1 METIIRQALDQP
13 NLTDAVK
20 NSFIIKLLAGT
31 ASLSTPDANILLDFG
46 LELRIKSNTMTEI
59 QNGDRIISALS
70 ATHRQ
75 LVWARFHTAWVE
87 RIITSMQTN
96 QDYPR
101 NVAMIIS
108 IMKKKQVLAITEDEK
123 AEIVQDMEALQKF
136 TEKKCLNPDVKLDYS
151 VQSLF
156 IALFTSLPDTIPLS
170 MSGYIESCWDKG
182 PDNVFLTMPLLFF
195 HLSDTNYECS
205 LAIGHLL
212 QAVPDEYTSVVDPF
226 VQNLSSLELWRL
238 KFVIQRLMSW
248 LVVQGISGFGVWIV
262 AIMESLASRGEFM
275 MLRDIADENAYKASR
290 ALTFKRRRDD
300 ALAVL
305 RFLLLGYTHSPKL
318 FNNVVQGL
326 IPLLMSCRKPE
337 DLEFS
342 IEVCNLAQILA
353 IHFGDNGEIES
364 KVSKARTFL
373 RLPIVT
379 RIDALQAIRDSSW
392 KKSLQIQNTS
402 AGAGARPKFMQPL
415 GKVGLVNL
423 GNSCFMNSA
432 LRALY
437 CSSEFK
443 NAVLSSVQKVDPSKV
458 MTTRLRDTFVGLS
471 TSRLSVFTPSP
482 LYKALPAWLNDGHQ
496 QDAAE
501 FTNRLEDEDPISKDA
516 LSSFR
521 GVMIN
526 QVKCGTCGTVS
537 TKKEDFYDLTVP
549 LPKSEYTDL
558 QSVVDVFPSEE
569 VLSEESDNTYFCDKC
584 QSLQAATRFSMLGA
598 LPHNLIV
605 SLNRFEFDIKR
616 SRRVKMNIPIY
627 LSESIQVR
635 VQESQDAQVYDLY
648 GVVIHSGESANHGH
662 YYTYAKEQD
671 EPGSVGA
678 WLLYNDTSISQS
690 FFGGMQQ
697 ALKSSRDDTPK
708 NQNQARS
715 DLFGGSSSSSHGSNT
730 FNRDREQQTALL
742 YEQQNDFRME
752 ELASKVSALNKIT
765 VDIHNEVHGQHALL
779 DQNSNSF
786 NDFGASFATTIK
798 KLNVMA
804 SQQLGK
810 SMCWMVGAIVFVF
823 FIVYFILSKTNSPE

>member
-1 METIIRQALDQP
+1 
-13 NLTDAVK
+13 
-20 NSFIIKLLAGT
+20 
-31 ASLSTPDANILLDFG
+31 
-46 LELRIKSNTMTEI
+46 
-59 QNGDRIISALS
+59 
-70 ATHRQ
+70 
-75 LVWARFHTAWVE
+75 
-87 RIITSMQTN
+87 
-96 QDYPR
+96 
-101 NVAMIIS
+101 MIIS
-108 IMKKKQVLAITEDEK
+108 IMKKKQALAITDDEK
-123 AEIVQDMEALQKF
+123 AELVQDMEALQ
-136 TEKKCLNPDVKLDYS
+136 
-151 VQSLF
+151 
-156 IALFTSLPDTIPLS
+156 
-170 MSGYIESCWDKG
+170 M
-182 PDNVFLTMPLLFF
+182 PDNVFLTMPLLFL
-195 HLSDTNYECS
+195 HLSDTDNECS

-212 QAVPDEYTSVVDPF
+212 QAVPEDYTSVVDPF

-238 KFVIQRLMSW
+238 KSVIQRLISW

-275 MLRDIADENAYKASR
+275 MLRDIADENAYK
-290 ALTFKRRRDD
+290 
-300 ALAVL
+300 
-305 RFLLLGYTHSPKL
+305 
-318 FNNVVQGL
+318 
-326 IPLLMSCRKPE
+326 

-342 IEVCNLAQILA
+342 TQVCNLAQILA
-353 IHFGDNGEIES
+353 IHFGDNGDIEA

-402 AGAGARPKFMQPL
+402 AGSRTPKFTQPL

-423 GNSCFMNSA
+423 GNSCFMSSA

-443 NAVLSSVQKVDPSKV
+443 NAVLNSAQKVDSTKV

-482 LYKALPAWLNDGHQ
+482 LYKALPDWLNDGHQ

-501 FTNRLEDEDPISKDA
+501 FTKILFSRLEDESPISKDA

-526 QVKCGTCGTVS
+526 QVKCGTCTTVS
-537 TKKEDFYDLTVP
+537 TKKEDYYDLTVP
-549 LPKSEYTDL
+549 LPKSDYTDL

-569 VLSEESDNTYFCDKC
+569 VLSEENHNMYFCDKC
-584 QSLQAATRFSMLGA
+584 QSLQAATRFTMLGA
-598 LPHNLIV
+598 LPLNLIV
-605 SLNRFEFDIKR
+605 SVNRFEFDTKR
-616 SRRVKMNIPIY
+616 SRRIKMNTPIH

-635 VQESQDAQVYDLY
+635 VQESHEAQVYDLY

-662 YYTYAKEQD
+662 YYTYAKEPD
-671 EPGSVGA
+671 EPGSVDA
-678 WLLYNDTSISQS
+678 WLLYNDTNISRSS
-690 FFGGMQQ
+690 FDGMQQ
-697 ALKSSRDDTPK
+697 ALKSSRADTPYMLFFRRTGRTATLK
-708 NQNQARS
+708 NQNQVRS
-715 DLFGGSSSSSHGSNT
+715 DLFGGSSSSSHGSNS

-786 NDFGASFATTIK
+786 NDFGTSFATTIK

-810 SMCWMVGAIVFVF
+810 SMCWMVSAIVFVF
-823 FIVYFILSKTNSPE
+823 FIVYFILSRTNSPE

>member
-1 METIIRQALDQP
+1 
-13 NLTDAVK
+13 
-20 NSFIIKLLAGT
+20 
-31 ASLSTPDANILLDFG
+31 
-46 LELRIKSNTMTEI
+46 MTEI

-70 ATHRQ
+70 ATHPQ
-75 LVWARFHTAWVE
+75 LVWARFHTTWVE
-87 RIITSMQTN
+87 HIIASMETN
-96 QDYPR
+96 QDYPK
-101 NVAMIIS
+101 NVTMIIS
-108 IMKKKQVLAITEDEK
+108 IMKKKQALAVTEDEK

-136 TEKKCLNPDVKLDYS
+136 AEKKCLNPDEKLDYS
-151 VQSLF
+151 VQ
-156 IALFTSLPDTIPLS
+156 AL
-170 MSGYIESCWDKG
+170 EE
-182 PDNVFLTMPLLFF
+182 PDNVFLTMPLLFL

-212 QAVPDEYTSVVDPF
+212 QAVPDEYTSVVDSF

-238 KFVIQRLMSW
+238 KFVIQRLISW
-248 LVVQGISGFGVWIV
+248 LVTKGISGCGVWIV

-275 MLRDIADENAYKASR
+275 MLRDIADENAYKVAR
-290 ALTFKRRRDD
+290 VLAFKARRDD

-305 RFLLLGYTHSPKL
+305 QFLLLGYTHSPKL

-326 IPLLMSCRKPE
+326 IPLLMSCREPE
-337 DLEFS
+337 NLEFS
-342 IEVCNLAQILA
+342 AEVCRLAQILT
-353 IHFGDNGEIES
+353 IHFGDNDEIEA
-364 KVSKARTFL
+364 KVSKARAFL

-379 RIDALQAIRDSSW
+379 RIDAEQAIRDSSW
-392 KKSLQIQNTS
+392 KKSFQIQHTS
-402 AGAGARPKFMQPL
+402 AGSRARPKFTQPL

-437 CSSEFK
+437 CSPEFK
-443 NAVLSSVQKVDPSKV
+443 NAVLNSTQKVDSSKV
-458 MTTRLRDTFVGLS
+458 MTTRLRETFVGLS

-482 LYKALPAWLNDGHQ
+482 LYKTLPEWLNDGHQ

-501 FTNRLEDEDPISKDA
+501 FTKILLSRLEDESPLSKDT

-569 VLSEESDNTYFCDKC
+569 ILSEENRNMYFCDKC
-584 QSLQAATRFSMLGA
+584 QSLQAATRFTMLGA
-598 LPHNLIV
+598 LPYNLIV
-605 SLNRFEFDIKR
+605 SLNRFEFDTMR
-616 SRRVKMNIPIY
+616 SRRVKMNTPIH
-627 LSESIQVR
+627 LSESIRVR
-635 VQESQDAQVYDLY
+635 VQDSQEAQVYDLY

-662 YYTYAKEQD
+662 YYTYAKEPD
-671 EPGSVGA
+671 EPGSVVN

-690 FFGGMQQ
+690 SFDGMQQ
-697 ALKSSRDDTPK
+697 VLKVSRADTPYMLFFRRTGRTATLS
-708 NQNQARS
+708 NARS
-715 DLFGGSSSSSHGSNT
+715 DLFGGSSSSHSSNT

-810 SMCWMVGAIVFVF
+810 SMCWMVSAIIVLF
-823 FIVYFILSKTNSPE
+823 FIVYFILNRTNSSE

>member
-1 METIIRQALDQP
+1 
-13 NLTDAVK
+13 
-20 NSFIIKLLAGT
+20 
-31 ASLSTPDANILLDFG
+31 
-46 LELRIKSNTMTEI
+46 
-59 QNGDRIISALS
+59 
-70 ATHRQ
+70 
-75 LVWARFHTAWVE
+75 
-87 RIITSMQTN
+87 
-96 QDYPR
+96 
-101 NVAMIIS
+101 MIIS
-108 IMKKKQVLAITEDEK
+108 IMKKKQALAITDDEK
-123 AEIVQDMEALQKF
+123 AELVQDMEALQMF
-136 TEKKCLNPDVKLDYS
+136 AEKKCLNPDEKLDYS

-156 IALFTSLPDTIPLS
+156 IALFTSLPDTRPLS
-170 MSGYIESCWDKG
+170 MSGYIEFLVDHLAIMPIKPQDKSAHPPSKNTIQLLQSCWEKG
-182 PDNVFLTMPLLFF
+182 PDNVFLTMPLLFL
-195 HLSDTNYECS
+195 HLSDTDNECS

-212 QAVPDEYTSVVDPF
+212 QAVPEDYTSVVDPF

-238 KFVIQRLMSW
+238 KSVIQRLISW

-275 MLRDIADENAYKASR
+275 MLRDIADENAYKVAR
-290 ALTFKRRRDD
+290 ALSFKTRRDD
-300 ALAVL
+300 AFAVL

-342 IEVCNLAQILA
+342 TQVCNLAQILA
-353 IHFGDNGEIES
+353 IHFGDNGDIEA

-402 AGAGARPKFMQPL
+402 AGSRTPKFTQPL

-423 GNSCFMNSA
+423 GNSCFMSSA

-443 NAVLSSVQKVDPSKV
+443 NAVLNSAQKVDSTKV

-482 LYKALPAWLNDGHQ
+482 LYKALPDWLNDGHQ

-501 FTNRLEDEDPISKDA
+501 FTKILFSRLEDESPISKDA

-526 QVKCGTCGTVS
+526 QVKCGTCTTVS
-537 TKKEDFYDLTVP
+537 TKKEDYYDLTVP
-549 LPKSEYTDL
+549 LPKSDYTDL

-569 VLSEESDNTYFCDKC
+569 VLSEENHNMYFCDKC
-584 QSLQAATRFSMLGA
+584 QSLQAATRFTMLGA
-598 LPHNLIV
+598 LPLNLIV
-605 SLNRFEFDIKR
+605 SVNRFEFDTKR
-616 SRRVKMNIPIY
+616 SRRIKMNTPIH

-635 VQESQDAQVYDLY
+635 VQESHEAQVYDLY

-662 YYTYAKEQD
+662 YYTYAKEPD
-671 EPGSVGA
+671 EPGSVDA
-678 WLLYNDTSISQS
+678 WLLYNDTNISRSS
-690 FFGGMQQ
+690 FDGMQQ
-697 ALKSSRDDTPK
+697 ALKSSRADTPYMLFFRRTGRTATLK
-708 NQNQARS
+708 NQNQVRS
-715 DLFGGSSSSSHGSNT
+715 DLFGGSSSSSHGSNS

-786 NDFGASFATTIK
+786 NDFGTSFATTIK

-810 SMCWMVGAIVFVF
+810 SMCWMVSAIVFVF
-823 FIVYFILSKTNSPE
+823 FIVYFILSRTNSPE

>member
-1 METIIRQALDQP
+1 MR
-13 NLTDAVK
+13 
-20 NSFIIKLLAGT
+20 G
-31 ASLSTPDANILLDFG
+31 
-46 LELRIKSNTMTEI
+46 
-59 QNGDRIISALS
+59 
-70 ATHRQ
+70 
-75 LVWARFHTAWVE
+75 W
-87 RIITSMQTN
+87 
-96 QDYPR
+96 
-101 NVAMIIS
+101 
-108 IMKKKQVLAITEDEK
+108 
-123 AEIVQDMEALQKF
+123 
-136 TEKKCLNPDVKLDYS
+136 
-151 VQSLF
+151 
-156 IALFTSLPDTIPLS
+156 TIP
-170 MSGYIESCWDKG
+170 YR
-182 PDNVFLTMPLLFF
+182 PDNVFLTMPLLFL

-212 QAVPDEYTSVVDPF
+212 QAVPDEYTS
-226 VQNLSSLELWRL
+226 
-238 KFVIQRLMSW
+238 
-248 LVVQGISGFGVWIV
+248 GVWVV

-275 MLRDIADENAYKASR
+275 MLRDIADQYAYKAARVLSYK
-290 ALTFKRRRDD
+290 ARRND
-300 ALAVL
+300 AFAVL
-305 RFLLLGYTHSPKL
+305 RFLLLGYTHSPNL

-337 DLEFS
+337 DREFS
-342 IEVCNLAQILA
+342 TEVCNLAQILA
-353 IHFGDNGEIES
+353 IHFGDNGEIEA

-379 RIDALQAIRDSSW
+379 RIDALQAIRDNSW
-392 KKSLQIQNTS
+392 KKSLHIQNTS
-402 AGAGARPKFMQPL
+402 AGEWARPKFTQPL

-437 CSSEFK
+437 CSPEFK
-443 NAVLSSVQKVDPSKV
+443 NAILSSTQKMDPSKV
-458 MTTRLRDTFVGLS
+458 MTTKLRDTFVGLS

-482 LYKALPAWLNDGHQ
+482 LYKTLPDWLNDGHQ

-501 FTNRLEDEDPISKDA
+501 FTKILFSRLEDESPISKDA

-526 QVKCGTCGTVS
+526 RVKCGTCGTVS

-549 LPKSEYTDL
+549 LPKSEYMDL

-569 VLSEESDNTYFCDKC
+569 VLSEENHNTYFCDKC
-584 QSLQAATRFSMLGA
+584 QSLQAATRFTMLGA

-616 SRRVKMNIPIY
+616 ARRVKMNTPVH
-627 LSESIQVR
+627 LSESIEVR
-635 VQESQDAQVYDLY
+635 GVQESQEAWVYDLY

-662 YYTYAKEQD
+662 YYAYSKEPD
-671 EPGSVGA
+671 EPGSA
-678 WLLYNDTSISQS
+678 
-690 FFGGMQQ
+690 
-697 ALKSSRDDTPK
+697 K
-708 NQNQARS
+708 NQNQART

-810 SMCWMVGAIVFVF
+810 SMCWMVGAIVAVF
-823 FIVYFILSKTNSPE
+823 FIVYFILNRTNSPE

>member
-1 METIIRQALDQP
+1 MAL
-13 NLTDAVK
+13 
-20 NSFIIKLLAGT
+20 
-31 ASLSTPDANILLDFG
+31 
-46 LELRIKSNTMTEI
+46 
-59 QNGDRIISALS
+59 
-70 ATHRQ
+70 
-75 LVWARFHTAWVE
+75 
-87 RIITSMQTN
+87 
-96 QDYPR
+96 
-101 NVAMIIS
+101 IIS

-123 AEIVQDMEALQKF
+123 AEIVQDMEVLQKF
-136 TEKKCLNPDVKLDYS
+136 AEKKCLDPNEKLDYS

-156 IALFTSLPDTIPLS
+156 VALFTSLPDTRPLS
-170 MSGYIESCWDKG
+170 MNGYIEFLVDHLAIMPLRLQDKSAHPPSKNTIQLLQSCWEKG
-182 PDNVFLTMPLLFF
+182 PDNVFLTMPLLFL

-212 QAVPDEYTSVVDPF
+212 QAVPDEYTS
-226 VQNLSSLELWRL
+226 
-238 KFVIQRLMSW
+238 
-248 LVVQGISGFGVWIV
+248 GVWVV

-275 MLRDIADENAYKASR
+275 MLRDIADQHAYKAARLLS
-290 ALTFKRRRDD
+290 FKARRDD
-300 ALAVL
+300 AFAVL

-326 IPLLMSCRKPE
+326 IPLIMSCRKPE

-342 IEVCNLAQILA
+342 TEVCNLAQILA
-353 IHFGDNGEIES
+353 IHFGDNGEIVA

-379 RIDALQAIRDSSW
+379 RIDALQAIRDNSW

-402 AGAGARPKFMQPL
+402 AGVRARPKFTQPL

-437 CSSEFK
+437 CSPEFK
-443 NAVLSSVQKVDPSKV
+443 NAVLNSTQKLDPSKV
-458 MTTRLRDTFVGLS
+458 MTTRLRDTFLGLS

-482 LYKALPAWLNDGHQ
+482 LYKALPDWLNDGHQ

-501 FTNRLEDEDPISKDA
+501 FTNRLEDESPISKDT

-526 QVKCGTCGTVS
+526 RVKCGTCGTVS

-549 LPKSEYTDL
+549 LPKPEYMDL
-558 QSVVDVFPSEE
+558 QSVVDMFPSEE
-569 VLSEESDNTYFCDKC
+569 VLSDENNNTYFCDKC
-584 QSLQAATRFSMLGA
+584 QSLQAATRFSTLGA

-616 SRRVKMNIPIY
+616 SHRVKMNTPVY
-627 LSESIQVR
+627 LSESVQFR
-635 VQESQDAQVYDLY
+635 VQESQEAWVYDLY

-662 YYTYAKEQD
+662 YYAYAKEPD
-671 EPGSVGA
+671 EPGSTCV
-678 WLLYNDTSISQS
+678 WLLYNDTSISRSS
-690 FFGGMQQ
+690 FNEMQQ
-697 ALKSSRDDTPK
+697 ALKNSRADTPK
-708 NQNQARS
+708 NQSQARS

-810 SMCWMVGAIVFVF
+810 SMCWMVGAIVAVF
-823 FIVYFILSKTNSPE
+823 FIVYFILNRTNSPE

>member
-1 METIIRQALDQP
+1 MAL
-13 NLTDAVK
+13 
-20 NSFIIKLLAGT
+20 
-31 ASLSTPDANILLDFG
+31 
-46 LELRIKSNTMTEI
+46 
-59 QNGDRIISALS
+59 
-70 ATHRQ
+70 
-75 LVWARFHTAWVE
+75 
-87 RIITSMQTN
+87 
-96 QDYPR
+96 
-101 NVAMIIS
+101 IIS

-123 AEIVQDMEALQKF
+123 AEIVQDMEVLQKF
-136 TEKKCLNPDVKLDYS
+136 AEKKCLDPNEKLDYS

-156 IALFTSLPDTIPLS
+156 VALFTSLPDTRPLS
-170 MSGYIESCWDKG
+170 MNGYIEFLVDHLAIMPLRLQDKSAHPPSKNTIQLLQSCWEKG
-182 PDNVFLTMPLLFF
+182 PDNVFLTMPLLFL

-238 KFVIQRLMSW
+238 KFVIQRLLSW
-248 LVVQGISGFGVWIV
+248 LVIQGISGFGVWVV

-275 MLRDIADENAYKASR
+275 MLRDIADQHAYKAARLLS
-290 ALTFKRRRDD
+290 FKARRDD
-300 ALAVL
+300 AFAVL

-326 IPLLMSCRKPE
+326 IPLIMSCRKPE

-342 IEVCNLAQILA
+342 TEVCNLAQILA
-353 IHFGDNGEIES
+353 IHFGDNGEIVA

-379 RIDALQAIRDSSW
+379 RIDALQAIRDNSW

-402 AGAGARPKFMQPL
+402 AGVRARPKFTQPL

-437 CSSEFK
+437 CSPEFK
-443 NAVLSSVQKVDPSKV
+443 NAVLNSTQKLDPSKV
-458 MTTRLRDTFVGLS
+458 MTTRLRDTFLGLS

-482 LYKALPAWLNDGHQ
+482 LYKALPDWLNDGHQ

-501 FTNRLEDEDPISKDA
+501 FTKILFSRLEDESPISKDT

-526 QVKCGTCGTVS
+526 RVKCGTCGTVS

-549 LPKSEYTDL
+549 LPKPEYMDL
-558 QSVVDVFPSEE
+558 QSVVDMFPSEE
-569 VLSEESDNTYFCDKC
+569 VLSDENNNTYFCDKC
-584 QSLQAATRFSMLGA
+584 QSLQAATRFSTLGA

-616 SRRVKMNIPIY
+616 SHRVKMNTPVY
-627 LSESIQVR
+627 LSESVQFR
-635 VQESQDAQVYDLY
+635 VQESQEAWVYDLY

-662 YYTYAKEQD
+662 YYAYAKEPD
-671 EPGSVGA
+671 EPGSTCV
-678 WLLYNDTSISQS
+678 WLLYNDTSISRSS
-690 FFGGMQQ
+690 FNEMQQ
-697 ALKSSRDDTPK
+697 ALKNSRADTPYMLFFRRTGRTATLK
-708 NQNQARS
+708 NQSQARS

-810 SMCWMVGAIVFVF
+810 SMCWMVGAIVAVF
-823 FIVYFILSKTNSPE
+823 FIVYFILNRTNSPE

>member
-1 METIIRQALDQP
+1 
-13 NLTDAVK
+13 
-20 NSFIIKLLAGT
+20 
-31 ASLSTPDANILLDFG
+31 
-46 LELRIKSNTMTEI
+46 
-59 QNGDRIISALS
+59 
-70 ATHRQ
+70 
-75 LVWARFHTAWVE
+75 
-87 RIITSMQTN
+87 
-96 QDYPR
+96 
-101 NVAMIIS
+101 
-108 IMKKKQVLAITEDEK
+108 MKKKQVLAITEDEK

-238 KFVIQRLMSW
+238 KFVIQRLMGW

-275 MLRDIADENAYKASR
+275 MLRDIADENAYKGSH
-290 ALTFKRRRDD
+290 T
-300 ALAVL
+300 
-305 RFLLLGYTHSPKL
+305 
-318 FNNVVQGL
+318 
-326 IPLLMSCRKPE
+326 E

-364 KVSKARTFL
+364 KVSKARIFL

-402 AGAGARPKFMQPL
+402 AGAGARPKFTQPL

-443 NAVLSSVQKVDPSKV
+443 NAVLSSVQKILFS
-458 MTTRLRDTFVGLS
+458 
-471 TSRLSVFTPSP
+471 
-482 LYKALPAWLNDGHQ
+482 
-496 QDAAE
+496 
-501 FTNRLEDEDPISKDA
+501 RLEDEDPISKDA

-558 QSVVDVFPSEE
+558 QSVIDVFPSEE

-635 VQESQDAQVYDLY
+635 VQESQDALVYDLY

>member
-1 METIIRQALDQP
+1 
-13 NLTDAVK
+13 
-20 NSFIIKLLAGT
+20 
-31 ASLSTPDANILLDFG
+31 
-46 LELRIKSNTMTEI
+46 
-59 QNGDRIISALS
+59 
-70 ATHRQ
+70 
-75 LVWARFHTAWVE
+75 
-87 RIITSMQTN
+87 
-96 QDYPR
+96 
-101 NVAMIIS
+101 
-108 IMKKKQVLAITEDEK
+108 MKKKQALAITDDEK
-123 AEIVQDMEALQKF
+123 AELVQDMEALQMF
-136 TEKKCLNPDVKLDYS
+136 AEKKCLNPDEKLDYS

-156 IALFTSLPDTIPLS
+156 IALFTSLPDTRPLS
-170 MSGYIESCWDKG
+170 MSGYIEFLVDHLAIMPIKPQDKSAHPPSKNTIQLLQSCWEKG
-182 PDNVFLTMPLLFF
+182 PDNVFLTMPLLFL
-195 HLSDTNYECS
+195 HLSDTDNECS

-212 QAVPDEYTSVVDPF
+212 QAVPEDYTSVVDPF

-238 KFVIQRLMSW
+238 KSVIQRLISW

-275 MLRDIADENAYKASR
+275 MLRDIADENAYKVAR
-290 ALTFKRRRDD
+290 ALSFKTRRDD
-300 ALAVL
+300 AFAVL

-342 IEVCNLAQILA
+342 TQVCNLAQILA
-353 IHFGDNGEIES
+353 IHFGDNGDIEA

-402 AGAGARPKFMQPL
+402 AGSRTPKFTQPL

-423 GNSCFMNSA
+423 GNSCFMSSA

-443 NAVLSSVQKVDPSKV
+443 NAVLNSAQKILFS
-458 MTTRLRDTFVGLS
+458 
-471 TSRLSVFTPSP
+471 
-482 LYKALPAWLNDGHQ
+482 
-496 QDAAE
+496 
-501 FTNRLEDEDPISKDA
+501 RLEDESPISKDA

-526 QVKCGTCGTVS
+526 QVKCGTCTTVS
-537 TKKEDFYDLTVP
+537 TKKEDYYDLTVP
-549 LPKSEYTDL
+549 LPKSDYTDL

-569 VLSEESDNTYFCDKC
+569 VLSEENHNMYFCDKC
-584 QSLQAATRFSMLGA
+584 QSLQAATRFTMLGA
-598 LPHNLIV
+598 LPLNLIV
-605 SLNRFEFDIKR
+605 SVNRFEFDTKR
-616 SRRVKMNIPIY
+616 SRRIKMNTPIH

-635 VQESQDAQVYDLY
+635 VQESHEAQVYDLY

-662 YYTYAKEQD
+662 YYTYAKEPD
-671 EPGSVGA
+671 EPGSVDA
-678 WLLYNDTSISQS
+678 WLLYNDTNISRSS
-690 FFGGMQQ
+690 FDGMQQ
-697 ALKSSRDDTPK
+697 ALKSSRADTPYMLFFRRTGRTATLK
-708 NQNQARS
+708 NQNQVRS
-715 DLFGGSSSSSHGSNT
+715 DLFGGSSSSSHGSNS

-786 NDFGASFATTIK
+786 NDFGTSFATTIK

-810 SMCWMVGAIVFVF
+810 SMCWMVSAIVFVF
-823 FIVYFILSKTNSPE
+823 FIVYFILSRTNSPE

>member
-1 METIIRQALDQP
+1 M
-13 NLTDAVK
+13 
-20 NSFIIKLLAGT
+20 
-31 ASLSTPDANILLDFG
+31 
-46 LELRIKSNTMTEI
+46 
-59 QNGDRIISALS
+59 
-70 ATHRQ
+70 
-75 LVWARFHTAWVE
+75 
-87 RIITSMQTN
+87 
-96 QDYPR
+96 
-101 NVAMIIS
+101 
-108 IMKKKQVLAITEDEK
+108 
-123 AEIVQDMEALQKF
+123 
-136 TEKKCLNPDVKLDYS
+136 
-151 VQSLF
+151 
-156 IALFTSLPDTIPLS
+156 
-170 MSGYIESCWDKG
+170 
-182 PDNVFLTMPLLFF
+182 FLTMPLLFL

-212 QAVPDEYTSVVDPF
+212 QAVPDEYTSVVNPF

-238 KFVIQRLMSW
+238 KFVIQRLMAW
-248 LVVQGISGFGVWIV
+248 LVVQGISGFGVWVV

-275 MLRDIADENAYKASR
+275 MLRDIADQHAYKAARVLS
-290 ALTFKRRRDD
+290 FKARRND
-300 ALAVL
+300 AFAVL
-305 RFLLLGYTHSPKL
+305 RFLLLGYTHSPNL

-337 DLEFS
+337 DIEFS
-342 IEVCNLAQILA
+342 TEVCNLAQILA
-353 IHFGDNGEIES
+353 IHFGDNGEIEA

-379 RIDALQAIRDSSW
+379 RIDALQAIRENSW

-402 AGAGARPKFMQPL
+402 AGARARPKFTQPL

-437 CSSEFK
+437 CSPEFK
-443 NAVLSSVQKVDPSKV
+443 NAILNSTQKMDPSKV
-458 MTTRLRDTFVGLS
+458 MTTKLRDTFVGLS

-482 LYKALPAWLNDGHQ
+482 LYKTLPDWLNDGHQ

-501 FTNRLEDEDPISKDA
+501 FTNRLEDESPISKDA

-526 QVKCGTCGTVS
+526 RVKCGTCGTVS

-549 LPKSEYTDL
+549 LPKSEYMDL

-569 VLSEESDNTYFCDKC
+569 VLSEENHNTYFCDKC
-584 QSLQAATRFSMLGA
+584 QSLQAATRFTMLGA
-598 LPHNLIV
+598 LPQNLIV

-616 SRRVKMNIPIY
+616 SRRVKMNTPVY

-635 VQESQDAQVYDLY
+635 GVQESQEAWVYDLY

-662 YYTYAKEQD
+662 YYACAKEPD
-671 EPGSVGA
+671 KPGSACV

-690 FFGGMQQ
+690 SFDGIQQ
-697 ALKSSRDDTPK
+697 ALKNSRADTPK
-708 NQNQARS
+708 NQNQART
-715 DLFGGSSSSSHGSNT
+715 DLFGGSSSSSHGSNS

-810 SMCWMVGAIVFVF
+810 SMCWMVGAIVAVF
-823 FIVYFILSKTNSPE
+823 FIVYFILNRTNSPE

>member
-1 METIIRQALDQP
+1 
-13 NLTDAVK
+13 
-20 NSFIIKLLAGT
+20 
-31 ASLSTPDANILLDFG
+31 
-46 LELRIKSNTMTEI
+46 
-59 QNGDRIISALS
+59 
-70 ATHRQ
+70 
-75 LVWARFHTAWVE
+75 
-87 RIITSMQTN
+87 
-96 QDYPR
+96 
-101 NVAMIIS
+101 
-108 IMKKKQVLAITEDEK
+108 MKKKQALAITDDEK
-123 AEIVQDMEALQKF
+123 AELVQDMEALQ
-136 TEKKCLNPDVKLDYS
+136 
-151 VQSLF
+151 
-156 IALFTSLPDTIPLS
+156 
-170 MSGYIESCWDKG
+170 M
-182 PDNVFLTMPLLFF
+182 PDNVFLTMPLLFL
-195 HLSDTNYECS
+195 HLSDTDNECS

-212 QAVPDEYTSVVDPF
+212 QAVPEDYTSVVDPF

-238 KFVIQRLMSW
+238 KSVIQRLISW

-275 MLRDIADENAYKASR
+275 MLRDIADENAYK
-290 ALTFKRRRDD
+290 
-300 ALAVL
+300 
-305 RFLLLGYTHSPKL
+305 
-318 FNNVVQGL
+318 GL

-342 IEVCNLAQILA
+342 TQVCNLAQILA
-353 IHFGDNGEIES
+353 IHFGDNGDIEA

-402 AGAGARPKFMQPL
+402 AGSRTPKFTQPL

-423 GNSCFMNSA
+423 GNSCFMSSA

-443 NAVLSSVQKVDPSKV
+443 NAVLNSAQKILFS
-458 MTTRLRDTFVGLS
+458 
-471 TSRLSVFTPSP
+471 
-482 LYKALPAWLNDGHQ
+482 
-496 QDAAE
+496 
-501 FTNRLEDEDPISKDA
+501 RLEDESPISKDA

-526 QVKCGTCGTVS
+526 QVKCGTCTTVS
-537 TKKEDFYDLTVP
+537 TKKEDYYDLTVP
-549 LPKSEYTDL
+549 LPKSDYTDL

-569 VLSEESDNTYFCDKC
+569 VLSEENHNMYFCDKC
-584 QSLQAATRFSMLGA
+584 QSLQAATRFTMLGA
-598 LPHNLIV
+598 LPLNLIV
-605 SLNRFEFDIKR
+605 SVNRFEFDTKR
-616 SRRVKMNIPIY
+616 SRRIKMNTPIH

-635 VQESQDAQVYDLY
+635 VQESHEAQVYDLY

-662 YYTYAKEQD
+662 YYTYAKEPD
-671 EPGSVGA
+671 EPGSVDA
-678 WLLYNDTSISQS
+678 WLLYNDTNISRSS
-690 FFGGMQQ
+690 FDGMQQ
-697 ALKSSRDDTPK
+697 ALKSSRADTPYMLFFRRTGRTATLK
-708 NQNQARS
+708 NQNQVRS
-715 DLFGGSSSSSHGSNT
+715 DLFGGSSSSSHGSNS

-786 NDFGASFATTIK
+786 NDFGTSFATTIK

-810 SMCWMVGAIVFVF
+810 SMCWMVSAIVFVF
-823 FIVYFILSKTNSPE
+823 FIVYFILSRTNSPE